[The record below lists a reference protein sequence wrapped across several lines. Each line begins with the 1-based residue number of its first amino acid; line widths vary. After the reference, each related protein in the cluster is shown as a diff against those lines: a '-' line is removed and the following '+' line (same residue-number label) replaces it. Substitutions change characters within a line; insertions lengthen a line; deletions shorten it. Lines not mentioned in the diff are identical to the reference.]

1 MDHVKQIE
9 EIVKEGEVI
18 VEESEV
24 KNYNRDWTGN
34 YIGKGEMVVVVSS
47 TKELSQLMTYCNENL
62 LAVTP

>member
-1 MDHVKQIE
+1 
-9 EIVKEGEVI
+9 VKEGEVI